1 MFPMG
6 VGDFLQKHNRF
17 GIPLSVIYSKS
28 YPNGIV
34 LSELLTIKEI
44 IDTLEKIN

>member
-1 MFPMG
+1 MRNMKKFIE
-6 VGDFLQKHNRF
+6 VVVK
-17 GIPLSVIYSKS
+17 LSKP
-28 YPNGIV
+28 YPNRIV